1 MSVADIIYY
10 IEISTILMLSLR
22 DISKT
27 ELPKLNN
34 WYYNN
39 MGSKS
44 TILQDLDKKFLET
57 MAKN

>member
-10 IEISTILMLSLR
+10 VEISTILLLSLR

-27 ELPKLNN
+27 ELPKIHN

-39 MGSKS
+39 MQSKS
-44 TILQDLDKKFLET
+44 SILQDLDKKFLET